1 MTGPIMINVG
11 TAENPVFAD
20 VSGDT
25 QEGKHFW
32 SSVASGSSTVPDGKL
47 DELLN
52 ASDEQNP

>member
-1 MTGPIMINVG
+1 MINVG